1 MFQGTKFEKNVI
13 DKKWGYKSP
22 DSSCESEDAT
32 EKGIPLLVCN
42 GVIVTISFGEISDY

>member
-1 MFQGTKFEKNVI
+1 MFQGIKYEKNVI
-13 DKKWGYKSP
+13 DKKWGFKSP

-42 GVIVTISFGEISDY
+42 GVIVTISFGQISDY